1 MILVDCLRQRVAVWA
16 WKLAVCQQ
24 PTLSRFLQ
32 QVKILH
38 ARVRSYT
45 PTSRPTACILK
56 LAAKNGPRVHSHAY
70 LALPRTFSGGDKYL
84 PSLPTVTMAHLFISV
99 AQYNQRRATLP
110 SLFTLRHARLI
121 STSTRCLTFLGASR
135 SNQQQRGSTT
145 TFNSYCPPF
154 SLNGPASIR
163 PVRWPES
170 LNSCSWK
177 AIHKEKPPSY
187 DFDSF
192 LIPSFCIFNLI
203 ILSIL

>member
-1 MILVDCLRQRVAVWA
+1 MSLETCCMLASNTVAINA
-16 WKLAVCQQ
+16 ASEDFTCQSAFIHAHL
-24 PTLSRFLQ
+24 TSNR
-32 QVKILH
+32 LH
-38 ARVRSYT
+38 SQTCCQKR
-45 PTSRPTACILK
+45 
-56 LAAKNGPRVHSHAY
+56 PRVYHHAY
-70 LALPRTFSGGDKYL
+70 LALPRTFAGGDKYL
-84 PSLPTVTMAHLFISV
+84 PSLPVVTMAHLFISV
-99 AQYNQRRATLP
+99 AQYNQRRASQPLNTP
-110 SLFTLRHARLI
+110 FSLYPRHARLI
-121 STSTRCLTFLGASR
+121 PTSTRCLTFLGASR